1 LKSSDFTVDEF
12 IDAEVLIRYLYK
24 MSNDLLP
31 KESNNFMSQMNTE
44 VEGNENEF
52 GEDIV
57 KLESNPYD
65 VYYFAPDSLVRAIFS
80 DEPDEDVINNKSIQ
94 KYLLEYDEGIKYL
107 KSHKLKKDKSIENID
122 NWIYIFNQVIKALK
136 YYQESK
142 DIYQKSI
149 S

>member
-1 LKSSDFTVDEF
+1 MNSNDFNVDRF

-24 MSNDLLP
+24 MSDELLP
-31 KESNNFMSQMNTE
+31 EESTTHMHQTNTE
-44 VEGNENEF
+44 VEEKENESS
-52 GEDIV
+52 EDIV
-57 KLESNPYD
+57 KLQHSAYD
-65 VYYFAPDSLVRAIFS
+65 TYYFAPDVLVRAIYS
-80 DEPDEDVINNKSIQ
+80 DEPDKDVINNKSIQ

-107 KSHKLKKDKSIENID
+107 KLHKLKKDKSIEHTD